1 VDLKKNIFIM
11 ATKIYQG
18 NSTLSS
24 KILYTWDGKYL
35 YQGDSTLSS
44 KILYTCDGKHLYQGN
59 STLSY
64 KIILTVDGIVPI
76 VFLLLAAM

>member
-1 VDLKKNIFIM
+1 M

-24 KILYTWDGKYL
+24 KILYTWDGKY
-35 YQGDSTLSS
+35 
-44 KILYTCDGKHLYQGN
+44 LYQGN